1 MKGLKFIESL
11 KVTFEMPA
19 GDKQVVVRTAYF
31 NSQTQTI
38 INQKE
43 ILVVLQLSK
52 QQILNKVAQWISEG
66 SGWMTSSV
74 DDHYLSNNNNNNNN
88 NNINNINNINN
99 NKFTNN
105 IVKYQPMQGSSYI
118 QLPNEL
124 QNSSKA
130 FINIKNDDN
139 ECFRWCHIRHMN
151 SQDKDPQ
158 RTKKSDK
165 EYLKKLDYAGI
176 EFPII
181 IKQIKKIGKQNN
193 ISINVFGYEEKQ
205 MYPIN
210 RKL

>member
-31 NSQTQTI
+31 NCQTQTI

-74 DDHYLSNNNNNNNN
+74 DDHYLSNNNNNNNI
-88 NNINNINNINN
+88 INNINNINN